1 VASIQ
6 RDSNVATERVSFLL
20 SWIEQHR
27 MTSQFERA
35 AKFRLLHQ
43 GPLTVVVANV
53 FDAGSAKLVAALGF
67 DALATT
73 SAGLA
78 FHLGRRDGKKEVS
91 RDDALQNCREIAAST
106 ALPVSADLENCF
118 ADDPRGAARTI
129 ELSAQAGVV
138 GGSIEDASGEP
149 ASPIY
154 DFSLAVERVHA
165 AVEAARALDFP
176 FTLTARAEN
185 FLHGKRDLD
194 DTIRRL
200 QAFEQ
205 AGADVLFAPG
215 LPNVEAIRTVVNA
228 VSRPL
233 NVLVSSGN
241 SHLTVAELAALGVK
255 RVSIG
260 GVLSRVAFTALATA
274 AREIRQHGTFT
285 CADGLLSMAELEQLF
300 APRN

>member
-1 VASIQ
+1 
-6 RDSNVATERVSFLL
+6 
-20 SWIEQHR
+20 
-27 MTSQFERA
+27 
-35 AKFRLLHQ
+35 
-43 GPLTVVVANV
+43 
-53 FDAGSAKLVAALGF
+53 
-67 DALATT
+67 LATT

-91 RDDALQNCREIAAST
+91 RDDALQNCRAIAAST

-185 FLHGKRDLD
+185 FLHGNRDLD

-215 LPNVEAIRTVVNA
+215 LPNAEAIRTVVNA
-228 VSRPL
+228 MSRPV

-241 SHLTVAELAALGVK
+241 SYLTVAELAALGVK
-255 RVSIG
+255 RISIG
-260 GVLSRVAFTALATA
+260 GVLSRVAFTALANA
-274 AREIRQHGTFT
+274 AREIKQHGTFT

-300 APRN
+300 APRH